1 MNIQTLMSSVLSAAL
16 IVTSIPLRAEMIGTG
31 QVLTQNAR
39 DAHVAQLQ
47 AFINRDEVRDQME
60 ALGVDSTLASER
72 VAALTDSELQQLSSD
87 IENLPAGG
95 DGLGIVLVV
104 LLILILLEIVGA
116 INIFPKI

>member
-1 MNIQTLMSSVLSAAL
+1 MNIQTLISSVLSAAL